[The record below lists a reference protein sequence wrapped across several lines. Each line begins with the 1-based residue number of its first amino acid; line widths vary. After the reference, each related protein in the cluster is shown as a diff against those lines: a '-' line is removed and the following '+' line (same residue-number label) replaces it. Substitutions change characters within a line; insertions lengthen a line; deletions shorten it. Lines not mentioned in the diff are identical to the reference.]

1 MIFDWRRISHVV
13 ALLVVLT
20 TPALAFGFEAVVTTL
35 YWVSVAAT
43 AAITTGVSY
52 LLQRILTP
60 RPKPGESPV
69 TDLQI
74 TTSREGATIPRVYG
88 RAAVGAKV
96 IWLGSITVR
105 SVSQGSG
112 KRSSPPT
119 TAYSCSMGF
128 LLCENR
134 NDSVLGISRIWANG
148 NVLYERD
155 PATLTGVNPPIDG
168 QLTPAPRPF
177 RADLL
182 YARRL
187 QILLGQESQTT
198 RCEWYATS
206 GDDDD
211 YPGYRGSVTVW
222 LDDVDLTPS
231 YNQIAQYQFEVVNSD
246 GSIAEIVTAECAYA
260 GVSAAQ
266 ITNGAPVEGVN
277 GWIISGPTPPKST
290 FEALSIVEP
299 FDCAEVDGKL
309 KFISQPQSSS
319 VTIPDGDLGAVSTG
333 REEQTD
339 KAIKFALSSE
349 QSLTEVAQRVEITF
363 FDPDFQYEE
372 ATAGYGLQF
381 GSGAAVKE
389 IFLPMASDRTQMR
402 NKASRLLAR
411 TRMETDSLKVELPPK
426 YVKYHPGDVV
436 TIPAPNSQLL
446 DMRILNMEFIPGD
459 KVKIEGVR
467 QLRAAGVGPSDA
479 DIVTPGES
487 DTVPPL
493 DTIFILSNA
502 PPLVDDHD
510 GFDGIYWAAGPR
522 NVPTTTPPAGWTGA
536 TLFRNACGSDDSN
549 KQYYPLALTRAAA
562 VIGKARTALAN
573 GSGIDA
579 TNTVDIDFP
588 YGAGTNTVLGIH
600 NDAFTKVTQANLCI
614 LGKEVLQFR
623 DVADVSASYSLA
635 AGRVWRLSQ
644 LKRGIRDTSAMTGTH
659 AINEGFVLYNPD
671 TLHRVPIDI
680 IEQDLTW
687 SFKSLSLGQQET
699 DADPAFF
706 EYDPDDGTLLLM
718 ETP

>member
-1 MIFDWRRISHVV
+1 M
-13 ALLVVLT
+13 
-20 TPALAFGFEAVVTTL
+20 
-35 YWVSVAAT
+35 
-43 AAITTGVSY
+43 AI
-52 LLQRILTP
+52 
-60 RPKPGESPV
+60 
-69 TDLQI
+69 
-74 TTSREGATIPRVYG
+74 
-88 RAAVGAKV
+88 
-96 IWLGSITVR
+96 
-105 SVSQGSG
+105 
-112 KRSSPPT
+112 
-119 TAYSCSMGF
+119 
-128 LLCENR
+128 
-134 NDSVLGISRIWANG
+134 
-148 NVLYERD
+148 
-155 PATLTGVNPPIDG
+155 
-168 QLTPAPRPF
+168 
-177 RADLL
+177 
-182 YARRL
+182 
-187 QILLGQESQTT
+187 
-198 RCEWYATS
+198 
-206 GDDDD
+206 
-211 YPGYRGSVTVW
+211 
-222 LDDVDLTPS
+222 
-231 YNQIAQYQFEVVNSD
+231 
-246 GSIAEIVTAECAYA
+246 
-260 GVSAAQ
+260 
-266 ITNGAPVEGVN
+266 
-277 GWIISGPTPPKST
+277 
-290 FEALSIVEP
+290 
-299 FDCAEVDGKL
+299 
-309 KFISQPQSSS
+309 
-319 VTIPDGDLGAVSTG
+319 LGAVSTG

-436 TIPAPNSQLL
+436 TVPAPNSQLL
-446 DMRILNMEFIPGD
+446 DLRITGMEFIPGD

-467 QLRAAGVGPSDA
+467 QLRADGVWPSDA

-487 DTVPPL
+487 DNVPPL

-502 PPLVDDHD
+502 PPLIDDHD

-522 NVPTTTPPAGWTGA
+522 NVPTTTPPASWTGA
-536 TLFRNACGSDDSN
+536 TLFRNACGSDDTN
-549 KQYYPLALTRAAA
+549 KQYYAVALTRAAA
-562 VIGKARTALAN
+562 VIGKARTALAD
-573 GSGIDA
+573 GSGVDA
-579 TNTVDIDFP
+579 TNTVDVDFP

-600 NDAFTKVTQANLCI
+600 NDAFTKTTQSNLCI

-644 LKRGIRDTSAMTGTH
+644 LKRGIRDTATMTSTH
-659 AINEGFVLYNPD
+659 AINEGFVLWNPD
-671 TLHRVPIDI
+671 SLHRVPLDI

>member
-1 MIFDWRRISHVV
+1 MILDWRRIGPIVSLV
-13 ALLVVLT
+13 LLLT
-20 TPALAFGFEAVVTTL
+20 ASALADPFTTL
-35 YWVSVAAT
+35 FTVANVLHYLTVS
-43 AAITTGVSY
+43 AIIAGASY
-52 LLQRILTP
+52 LLQKIVTP
-60 RPKPGESPV
+60 RPKPGESPRA
-69 TDLQI
+69 DLQI
-74 TTSREGATIPRVYG
+74 TTSREGEAIPRIYG

-96 IWLGSITVR
+96 IWLGSVTVR

-128 LLCENR
+128 LVCENR
-134 NDSVLGISRIWANG
+134 NDSVLGISRIYANG

-155 PATLTGVNPPIDG
+155 PATLTGTNPGIEG
-168 QLTPAPRPF
+168 AANGPF

-182 YARRL
+182 FARRL

-198 RCEWYATS
+198 RCPWYATS

-246 GSIAEIVTAECAYA
+246 GSIADIVTAECVYA
-260 GVSAAQ
+260 GVSLSQ
-266 ITNGAPVEGVN
+266 ITNGAPVEAVN
-277 GWIISGPTPPKST
+277 GWIISGPTPPKNT

-319 VTIPDGDLGAVSTG
+319 ATIPDGDLGAVSAG

-339 KAIKFALSSE
+339 KAPKFTLSSE
-349 QSLTEVAQRVEITF
+349 QSLTEIAQRVELTF

-389 IFLPMASDRTQMR
+389 IFLPIASDRTQMR

-426 YVKYHPGDVV
+426 YIKYHPGDVLTV
-436 TIPAPNSQLL
+436 PAPNAQLL
-446 DMRILNMEFIPGD
+446 DLRIVNMEFIPGD
-459 KVKIEGVR
+459 KVKVEGLR

-502 PPLVDDHD
+502 PPLIDDHD

-522 NVPTTTPPAGWTGA
+522 NVPTTTPPATWTGA
-536 TLFRNACGSDDSN
+536 TLFRNACGSNEAN
-549 KQYYPLALTRAAA
+549 KQYYAMALTRTAA
-562 VIGKARTALAN
+562 VIGKARTALAD
-573 GSGIDA
+573 GSGVDA

-600 NDAFTKVTQANLCI
+600 NDAFTKTTQANLCI

-623 DVADVSASYSLA
+623 DVTDVSASYSLA

-644 LKRGIRDTSAMTGTH
+644 LKRGIRDTAAMTGTH
-659 AINEGFVLYNPD
+659 AINEGFVLWNPD
-671 TLHRVPIDI
+671 SLIRVPLDI
-680 IEQDLTW
+680 IEQDLVW
-687 SFKSLSLGQQET
+687 SFKALTLQQQET

>member
-1 MIFDWRRISHVV
+1 MILDWRRVSHILSLV
-13 ALLVVLT
+13 LLLT
-20 TPALAFGFEAVVTTL
+20 ASALADPFTTL
-35 YWVSVAAT
+35 FTVANVLHYLTVS
-43 AAITTGVSY
+43 AIIAGASY
-52 LLQRILTP
+52 LLQKIVTP
-60 RPKPGESPV
+60 RPKPGESPRA
-69 TDLQI
+69 DLQI
-74 TTSREGATIPRVYG
+74 TTSREGEAIPRVYG

-96 IWLGSITVR
+96 IWLGSVTVR

-128 LLCENR
+128 LICENR
-134 NDSVLGISRIWANG
+134 NDSVLGISRIYANG

-155 PATLTGVNPPIDG
+155 PATLTGTNPAIEG
-168 QLTPAPRPF
+168 AANGPF

-198 RCEWYATS
+198 RCPWYATS

-231 YNQIAQYQFEVVNSD
+231 YNQIAQYQFEVVNSV
-246 GSIAEIVTAECAYA
+246 GNIANVVTAECEYA
-260 GVSAAQ
+260 GVSASQ
-266 ITNGAPVEGVN
+266 ITNGAPTDVGVN
-277 GWIISGPTPPKST
+277 GWIISGPTPPKNT

-319 VTIPDGDLGAVSTG
+319 ATIPDGDLGAVSAG

-339 KAIKFALSSE
+339 KAPKFNLSSE
-349 QSLTEVAQRVEITF
+349 QSLTEIAQRVELTF

-389 IFLPMASDRTQMR
+389 IFLPIASDRTQMR

-426 YVKYHPGDVV
+426 YIKYHPGDVLTV
-436 TIPAPNSQLL
+436 PAPNSQLL
-446 DMRILNMEFIPGD
+446 DMRIVSMEFIPGD
-459 KVKIEGVR
+459 KVKVEGVR
-467 QLRAAGVGPSDA
+467 QLRAAGVGPSDS
-479 DIVTPGES
+479 DLVTPGES
-487 DTVPPL
+487 DNVPPL

-502 PPLVDDHD
+502 PPLIDDHD

-522 NVPTTTPPAGWTGA
+522 NVPTTTPPANWTGA
-536 TLFRNACGSDDSN
+536 TLFRNACGSDDAN
-549 KQYYPLALTRAAA
+549 KQYYPVALTRTAA

-573 GSGIDA
+573 GSGVDA

-600 NDAFTKVTQANLCI
+600 NDAFTKITQANLCI

-623 DVADVSASYSLA
+623 DVTDVSASYSLP

-644 LKRGIRDTSAMTGTH
+644 LKRGLRDTAAMTATH
-659 AINEGFVLYNPD
+659 AINEGFVLWNPD
-671 TLHRVPIDI
+671 SLIRVPLDI
-680 IEQDLTW
+680 IEQDNTWNFKALT
-687 SFKSLSLGQQET
+687 LQQQEA
-699 DADPAFF
+699 DADPIAF
-706 EYDPDDGTLLLM
+706 EYDPDDGTMTLWD
-718 ETP
+718 TP

>member
-266 ITNGAPVEGVN
+266 ITNGAPVEPVN

-319 VTIPDGDLGAVSTG
+319 VTIPDGDLGAVSAG

-339 KAIKFALSSE
+339 KAIKFALSS
-349 QSLTEVAQRVEITF
+349 RV
-363 FDPDFQYEE
+363 
-372 ATAGYGLQF
+372 
-381 GSGAAVKE
+381 
-389 IFLPMASDRTQMR
+389 
-402 NKASRLLAR
+402 
-411 TRMETDSLKVELPPK
+411 
-426 YVKYHPGDVV
+426 
-436 TIPAPNSQLL
+436 
-446 DMRILNMEFIPGD
+446 
-459 KVKIEGVR
+459 
-467 QLRAAGVGPSDA
+467 
-479 DIVTPGES
+479 
-487 DTVPPL
+487 
-493 DTIFILSNA
+493 
-502 PPLVDDHD
+502 
-510 GFDGIYWAAGPR
+510 
-522 NVPTTTPPAGWTGA
+522 
-536 TLFRNACGSDDSN
+536 
-549 KQYYPLALTRAAA
+549 
-562 VIGKARTALAN
+562 
-573 GSGIDA
+573 
-579 TNTVDIDFP
+579 
-588 YGAGTNTVLGIH
+588 
-600 NDAFTKVTQANLCI
+600 
-614 LGKEVLQFR
+614 
-623 DVADVSASYSLA
+623 
-635 AGRVWRLSQ
+635 
-644 LKRGIRDTSAMTGTH
+644 
-659 AINEGFVLYNPD
+659 
-671 TLHRVPIDI
+671 
-680 IEQDLTW
+680 
-687 SFKSLSLGQQET
+687 
-699 DADPAFF
+699 
-706 EYDPDDGTLLLM
+706 
-718 ETP
+718 

>member
-1 MIFDWRRISHVV
+1 
-13 ALLVVLT
+13 
-20 TPALAFGFEAVVTTL
+20 
-35 YWVSVAAT
+35 
-43 AAITTGVSY
+43 
-52 LLQRILTP
+52 
-60 RPKPGESPV
+60 
-69 TDLQI
+69 
-74 TTSREGATIPRVYG
+74 
-88 RAAVGAKV
+88 
-96 IWLGSITVR
+96 
-105 SVSQGSG
+105 
-112 KRSSPPT
+112 
-119 TAYSCSMGF
+119 MGF
-128 LLCENR
+128 LICENR

-155 PATLTGVNPPIDG
+155 PATLTGTNPGIEG
-168 QLTPAPRPF
+168 SANGPF

-187 QILLGQESQTT
+187 QILLGQETQTT
-198 RCEWYATS
+198 RCPWYATS

-231 YNQIAQYQFEVVNSD
+231 YNQIAQYQFEVVNAD
-246 GSIAEIVTAECAYA
+246 GSISEIVTAECAYA

-266 ITNGAPVEGVN
+266 ITNGAPAEPVN
-277 GWIISGPTPPKST
+277 GWIVVGPTPPKNT

-436 TIPAPNSQLL
+436 TVPAPNSQLL
-446 DMRILNMEFIPGD
+446 DLRITGMEFIPGD

-467 QLRAAGVGPSDA
+467 QLRADGVGPSDA

-487 DTVPPL
+487 DNVPPL

-502 PPLVDDHD
+502 PPLIDDHD

-522 NVPTTTPPAGWTGA
+522 NVPTTTPPASWTGA
-536 TLFRNACGSDDSN
+536 TLFRNACGSDDTN
-549 KQYYPLALTRAAA
+549 KQYYAVALTRAAA
-562 VIGKARTALAN
+562 VIGKARTALAD
-573 GSGIDA
+573 GSGVDA
-579 TNTVDIDFP
+579 TNTVDVDFP

-600 NDAFTKVTQANLCI
+600 NDAFTKTTQSNLCI

-644 LKRGIRDTSAMTGTH
+644 LKRGIRDTATMTATH
-659 AINEGFVLYNPD
+659 AINEGFVLWNPD
-671 TLHRVPIDI
+671 SLHRVPLDI